1 MIEKLYW
8 LPAGKVSLDCS
19 ILNQTVRPGQIVTI
33 PIWSFLLVTQDGPI
47 LFDTGMPESFMNNP
61 DYFKGTLYEG
71 RIIPLMER
79 DDHIVSVLKKAG
91 YSPSDMIAV
100 INSHL
105 HMDHAG
111 GNPYFPDTPIYIQQQ
126 EWEMVRQRNS
136 AYAPPECLLPNL
148 NYKIVEGDTE
158 PFPGLQLLSTPGHS
172 PGHQSVLATTM
183 KTGPI
188 LLTVDMAYTRSNYE
202 EGTPFF
208 TYDHRQANQSIE
220 RIKQKMEEIQP
231 NIIFFGHDIDQ
242 GKVQE
247 VYPKFY

>member
-8 LPAGKVSLDCS
+8 LPAGKLSSDYS
-19 ILNQTVRPGQIVTI
+19 ALNLNVPPGQMVTI
-33 PIWSFLLVTQDGPI
+33 PIWVFLLVTEDGPI
-47 LFDTGMPESFMNNP
+47 LLDTGMPESFINNP
-61 DYFKGTLYEG
+61 DYFKGTPYEG

-79 DDHIVSVLKKAG
+79 DDHIVSVLKKVG

-111 GNPYFPDTPIYIQQQ
+111 GNPYFPDTPIYIQQK
-126 EWEMVRQRNS
+126 EWEIVKQGIS

-148 NYKIVEGDTE
+148 NYTIVEGDTE

-172 PGHQSVLATTM
+172 PGHQSVLVTTK

-202 EGTPFF
+202 EGAPFF
-208 TYDHRQANQSIE
+208 TYDYRQARQSIE
-220 RIKQKMEEIQP
+220 RIKQKMEGIQP
-231 NIIFFGHDIDQ
+231 SIIFFGHDIDQ
-242 GKVQE
+242 GAVQQ
-247 VYPKFY
+247 VYPIFY